1 MANDT
6 KKLGQRGLGK
16 FENLFAPLQSAPKVT
31 NNIVSIKVG
40 SSTPPTVT
48 KGKVKK

>member
-1 MANDT
+1 MANGT
-6 KKLGQRGLGK
+6 KQLGQRDPGK

-40 SSTPPTVT
+40 SGTTPTVT